1 MSIISD
7 ALKKAQAK
15 RSRKGKTDKPVDAIS
30 LEKNPEKYLDV
41 MIAEEK
47 MKKPSIADKRR
58 LVSILGA
65 LVVVLLLGGAALFL
79 MTSRTSM
86 PQKAPEP
93 IKRGAEQ
100 KKIEQVEPASKVT
113 PTPPEAEAETKR
125 PKYIPVVKKEPEP
138 EEEPVAWREPTTLR
152 GQTRQL
158 PTLSGIMYAPTN
170 PQAILDGD
178 LYTEGETV
186 RGFKVQKILPNKV
199 KLTADDKEYELR
211 LR

>member
-30 LEKNPEKYLDV
+30 LEKNPEKYLDT
-41 MIAEEK
+41 MIVEEK
-47 MKKPSIADKRR
+47 MKKSSVADKRR
-58 LVSILGA
+58 LIAILGA
-65 LVVVLLLGGAALFL
+65 LGVVLLLGGTTLFL

-113 PTPPEAEAETKR
+113 PTPPEAEAETKK
-125 PKYIPVVKKEPEP
+125 PEYIPVVKKQPD
-138 EEEPVAWREPTTLR
+138 EEPVTWREPAPLR